1 MTIAK
6 EVVYALH
13 QRLKD
18 LSVNATPDQLAYL
31 AKSLESIAG
40 QSTVLDIVQITDA
53 KLKELLDSSTS
64 HLNKLDS
71 SKNNAL
77 AAISELEGKSLKK
90 IDEKGTT
97 NLSLLDSRKDSHVA
111 TINNAGDL
119 NSIRNTLNS
128 LKAISDIPTGSSIM
142 KEIKTREDQLKT
154 LTTKFNSINDV
165 PSGSSIIK
173 EIKKRN
179 MVESGSLPFLFG
191 VLSRNND
198 YNWGNGHFTT
208 ELGKWYSD
216 TSYTN
221 NMLCLL
227 TGAHSYDTS
236 YVGFYR
242 PPSLYFMQGK
252 NGTFIYR
259 ELYSRYTV
267 SSNEYSYP
275 YALLGVIFVKNT
287 TNSEITRTLNFVGTS
302 YWSSQYEGA
311 GAFVGTPN
319 NTNKEQVSSIS
330 WKNIYNLGS
339 SSSGFSSSGVVIVP
353 ANKTVATL
361 FYTSPY
367 YYTSSNNY
375 YTQFMQWGVYN
386 FRSNFLT
393 TGLEVDVERTLR
405 AWQCPGLERTD
416 QIWQ

>member
-1 MTIAK
+1 
-6 EVVYALH
+6 
-13 QRLKD
+13 
-18 LSVNATPDQLAYL
+18 
-31 AKSLESIAG
+31 
-40 QSTVLDIVQITDA
+40 
-53 KLKELLDSSTS
+53 TS

-90 IDEKGTT
+90 IDEKGIT

-173 EIKKRN
+173 EIRNRN
-179 MVESGSLPFLFG
+179 MVGPEALPFLFG
-191 VLSRNND
+191 VVSRNND
-198 YNWGNGHFTT
+198 HNWGSGHFTT
-208 ELGKWYSD
+208 ELGKWYID

-221 NMLCLL
+221 NMFSLIVGCHNYS
-227 TGAHSYDTS
+227 TN
-236 YVGFYR
+236 YVSFYE
-242 PPSLYFMQGK
+242 PPNMHFMQGK

-259 ELYSRYTV
+259 ELYSRYTI

-275 YALLGVIFVKNT
+275 YALLGVIFIKNT
-287 TNSEITRTLNFVGTS
+287 TNGEITRTLNFVGS
-302 YWSSQYEGA
+302 AYWSSQYEGA

-319 NTNKEQVSSIS
+319 NTNTNKGQISSIS
-330 WKNIYNLGS
+330 WQNIYNLGS
-339 SSSGFSSSGVVIVP
+339 SSSGFSNSGSVIIP
-353 ANKTVATL
+353 SNKTVAIL

-393 TGLEVDVERTLR
+393 TGLEVDVERTLK
-405 AWQCPGLERTD
+405 AWQCPGLEHTY
-416 QIWQ
+416 QTWQ

>member
-40 QSTVLDIVQITDA
+40 QSTVLDIVQMTDE
-53 KLKELLDSSTS
+53 KLKELLNAATKHLSDLDTKKASS
-64 HLNKLDS
+64 
-71 SKNNAL
+71 L
-77 AAISELEGKSLKK
+77 AAVSELEEKSLKK

-97 NLSLLDSRKDSHVA
+97 NLSLLDTRKNA
-111 TINNAGDL
+111 NIAAIN
-119 NSIRNTLNS
+119 S
-128 LKAISDIPTGSSIM
+128 TGA
-142 KEIKTREDQLKT
+142 DQLST
-154 LTTKFNSINDV
+154 LKGLVKNFEVINDV

-208 ELGKWYSD
+208 ELGKWYLD

-236 YVGFYR
+236 
-242 PPSLYFMQGK
+242 
-252 NGTFIYR
+252 
-259 ELYSRYTV
+259 
-267 SSNEYSYP
+267 NEQTKS
-275 YALLGVIFVKNT
+275 VK
-287 TNSEITRTLNFVGTS
+287 
-302 YWSSQYEGA
+302 
-311 GAFVGTPN
+311 P
-319 NTNKEQVSSIS
+319 
-330 WKNIYNLGS
+330 
-339 SSSGFSSSGVVIVP
+339 
-353 ANKTVATL
+353 
-361 FYTSPY
+361 
-367 YYTSSNNY
+367 
-375 YTQFMQWGVYN
+375 
-386 FRSNFLT
+386 
-393 TGLEVDVERTLR
+393 
-405 AWQCPGLERTD
+405 
-416 QIWQ
+416 

>member
-40 QSTVLDIVQITDA
+40 QSTVLDIVQMTDV

-97 NLSLLDSRKDSHVA
+97 NLSLLDTRKNA
-111 TINNAGDL
+111 NIAAIN
-119 NSIRNTLNS
+119 S
-128 LKAISDIPTGSSIM
+128 TGA
-142 KEIKTREDQLKT
+142 DQLSMLKGLVKNFET
-154 LTTKFNSINDV
+154 VNDV

-179 MVESGSLPFLFG
+179 MVEPGSLPFLFG
-191 VLSRNND
+191 VVSRNND

-236 YVGFYR
+236 YLGFYR

-259 ELYSRYTV
+259 ELYSHYQC
-267 SSNEYSYP
+267 SSYEYSYP
-275 YALLGVIFVKNT
+275 YALLGVIFIKNT

-302 YWSSQYEGA
+302 YWTSQYEGA

-319 NTNKEQVSSIS
+319 NTNKGQVS
-330 WKNIYNLGS
+330 
-339 SSSGFSSSGVVIVP
+339 
-353 ANKTVATL
+353 
-361 FYTSPY
+361 
-367 YYTSSNNY
+367 
-375 YTQFMQWGVYN
+375 
-386 FRSNFLT
+386 
-393 TGLEVDVERTLR
+393 
-405 AWQCPGLERTD
+405 
-416 QIWQ
+416 

>member
-40 QSTVLDIVQITDA
+40 QSTVLDIVQMTDE
-53 KLKELLDSSTS
+53 KLKELLNAATKHLSDLDTRKASS
-64 HLNKLDS
+64 
-71 SKNNAL
+71 L
-77 AAISELEGKSLKK
+77 AAVSESEKQLLKR

-119 NSIRNTLNS
+119 NSIRSTLSS
-128 LKAISDIPTGSSIM
+128 LKAMSDIPTGSSVM

-165 PSGSSIIK
+165 PGGSSIIK
-173 EIKKRN
+173 EIKKCN
-179 MVESGSLPFLFG
+179 MIEPVSLPFLFG

-242 PPSLYFMQGK
+242 PPNLYFMQGK

-287 TNSEITRTLNFVGTS
+287 TNSEITRTLNFAGTS

-319 NTNKEQVSSIS
+319 NNNKGSIS

-353 ANKTVATL
+353 ANKTVAIL

-367 YYTSSNNY
+367 YYTSSNSY

-393 TGLEVDVERTLR
+393 TGLEVDVERTLK